1 MGADKST
8 EKSLKETLSL
18 EALQERMDV
27 MGRAIFGDSKYG
39 KLMHG
44 ALSAQTTMQQTF
56 SEQMAKGLSFYNMPS
71 QDDLSSIADQCN
83 RIEERLMHL
92 EQMLQTLVDKSD
104 GVSSP
109 STARVPRTRT
119 RKPKP
124 VETPEAKTTT
134 SKSSPKKSSS

>member
-1 MGADKST
+1 MGTEKST
-8 EKSLKETLSL
+8 EKSLKDSLSL

-39 KLMHG
+39 KLMHQ

-56 SEQMAKGLSFYNMPS
+56 SEQMAKGLNFYNMPS

-83 RIEERLMHL
+83 HIEERLMRM
-92 EQMLQTLVDKSD
+92 EQMLQTLVNQSG
-104 GVSSP
+104 GVSP
-109 STARVPRTRT
+109 PAKDRVPRT

-124 VETPEAKTTT
+124 VETPQTKPTT
-134 SKSSPKKSSS
+134 SKSSQKKTSS